1 MSATAFQRMR
11 RNKAK
16 TSNTEMKE
24 DTQQQEIKVA
34 ITHAEVHEENQAP
47 ENEEV
52 KDDGEGTSEAGRQEG
67 HETQGESQTQGATED
82 INTEGQAPE
91 EKPLSELTVP
101 ELKEQAKEKEIEG
114 YSTLKRAELLKALGG
129 E

>member
-24 DTQQQEIKVA
+24 NTQQQEVKEVVSQE
-34 ITHAEVHEENQAP
+34 EVHKENQAP

-52 KDDGEGTSEAGRQEG
+52 KTDGEGTSEAGGQEG
-67 HETQGESQTQGATED
+67 HETEKQPEAQGPAENVD
-82 INTEGQAPE
+82 TEGQAPE
-91 EKPLSELTVP
+91 AKPLSEYVVVD
-101 ELKEQAKEKEIEG
+101 LKEMAKEQNIEG
-114 YSTLKRAELLKALGG
+114 YSTMKKPELIKALGG